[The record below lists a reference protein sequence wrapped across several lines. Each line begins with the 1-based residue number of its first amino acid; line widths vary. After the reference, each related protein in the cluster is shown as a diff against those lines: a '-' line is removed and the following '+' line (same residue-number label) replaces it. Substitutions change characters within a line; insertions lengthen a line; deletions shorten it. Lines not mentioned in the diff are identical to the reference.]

1 MIEINNK
8 LEDINFGRNHLT
20 DESLDLI
27 KENYGIFLMTQE
39 EVEEYGKLAK
49 ERQDII
55 NKNIKLK
62 ASKKPE
68 LEVPHLD
75 EMKEIDGKNYR
86 VKNSTL
92 IAFNFIQNNFTEKS
106 FDKIKSLLDGNNKL
120 GISVDYKIYSE
131 EQRNLFNDSNGQYYQ
146 RVYFSK

>member
-1 MIEINNK
+1 
-8 LEDINFGRNHLT
+8 
-20 DESLDLI
+20 
-27 KENYGIFLMTQE
+27 
-39 EVEEYGKLAK
+39 
-49 ERQDII
+49 
-55 NKNIKLK
+55 
-62 ASKKPE
+62 
-68 LEVPHLD
+68 
-75 EMKEIDGKNYR
+75 MKEIDGKNYR